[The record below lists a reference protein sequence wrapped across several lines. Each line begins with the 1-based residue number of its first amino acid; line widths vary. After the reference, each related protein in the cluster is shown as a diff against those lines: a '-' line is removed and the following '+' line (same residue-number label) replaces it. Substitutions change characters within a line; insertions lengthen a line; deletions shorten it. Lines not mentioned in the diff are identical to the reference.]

1 MPAWVLVAAFFGAAL
16 LLAPVLF
23 HTWLERFLAERRART
38 EALVTRVLEA
48 ERGRHGAREAPPPD
62 ARVDDEK
69 ASVLED
75 RPLR

>member
-23 HTWLERFLAERRART
+23 HAWLERFLAERRART
-38 EALVTRVLEA
+38 EALVARVREA
-48 ERGRHGAREAPPPD
+48 ERGRHAPSDAPPD